1 MRKILIKFF
10 DKLEDK
16 IRVRLSRRAVLYAL
30 IGGVSTVLFW
40 RGVWMTADK
49 IENSGGLMGIL
60 FSGPVSLVASIVF
73 LLATGLFVSVFIGEK
88 IIISGLK
95 KEKKIFD
102 KTEQEIREEGGFIL
116 EMKLNMDKLK
126 QDVAEIKDLII
137 GQKTKDK

>member
-1 MRKILIKFF
+1 
-10 DKLEDK
+10 
-16 IRVRLSRRAVLYAL
+16 
-30 IGGVSTVLFW
+30 
-40 RGVWMTADK
+40 MTADK